1 MTSLCQTGVNQMEQ
15 KCHDLISTFCNKLYP
30 DISIWGLLTAV
41 YMARGVYYVT
51 WNFSVPHYR
60 CANIRENSIHCVWHY
75 PWLQIAAGKS
85 WTSPPQ
91 TRETAAHRCAGA
103 GSSWGL
109 SIWVFKTKSHSVAQ
123 VCLKLTAALFQP
135 PKYWDYRHEM
145 SYLVQ
150 DWGFEI
156 RGKS

>member
-1 MTSLCQTGVNQMEQ
+1 MTSLCQTGVNQTEQ
-15 KCHDLISTFCNKLYP
+15 KCHDLISTLCNKLYL
-30 DISIWGLLTAV
+30 IFLYEASWQLYTWSEVCTMSHETSLCLITGVQIYGRTVHTASGIICGFRQLL
-41 YMARGVYYVT
+41 G
-51 WNFSVPHYR
+51 SLGP
-60 CANIRENSIHCVWHY
+60 
-75 PWLQIAAGKS
+75 
-85 WTSPPQ
+85 PPQ

-109 SIWVFKTKSHSVAQ
+109 SNWVFKTKSHFVAQ

-145 SYLVQ
+145 SHLVQ